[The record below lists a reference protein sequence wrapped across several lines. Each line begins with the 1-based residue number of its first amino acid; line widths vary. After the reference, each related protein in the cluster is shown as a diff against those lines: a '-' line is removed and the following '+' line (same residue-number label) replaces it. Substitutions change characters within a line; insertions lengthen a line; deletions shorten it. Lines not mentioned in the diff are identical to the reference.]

1 MGYPIINWPEM
12 LRHAEDWADGFLG
25 RSYQRFADVDR
36 RNRVRA
42 AGSRHL
48 ESASTR
54 VKAISL
60 PRNSCTLAAKIGR
73 EGRDVRARF
82 QRRLTT
88 ILAADIAE
96 YSRLTRDDEDGTLT
110 ALTAC
115 RAVVD
120 GLIAEHR
127 GRIANT
133 AGDSVLAEFPSV
145 AEGLSCALA
154 IQEAI
159 AKQNEPVSPDRQMRF
174 RIGLHLG
181 DVMSKSGDLLG
192 RCGQYRSAPTGARR
206 AGRHLRFGGSAR
218 TCRNPGCGGIHRCA
232 P

>member
-1 MGYPIINWPEM
+1 MG
-12 LRHAEDWADGFLG
+12 
-25 RSYQRFADVDR
+25 
-36 RNRVRA
+36 
-42 AGSRHL
+42 
-48 ESASTR
+48 
-54 VKAISL
+54 
-60 PRNSCTLAAKIGR
+60 
-73 EGRDVRARF
+73 ARF

-145 AEGLSCALA
+145 AEGLSCASRSRRQSQSKTSPFRRTA
-154 IQEAI
+154 RC
-159 AKQNEPVSPDRQMRF
+159 VSA
-174 RIGLHLG
+174 
-181 DVMSKSGDLLG
+181 
-192 RCGQYRSAPTGARR
+192 SAST
-206 AGRHLRFGGSAR
+206 SAM
-218 TCRNPGCGGIHRCA
+218 
-232 P
+232 